1 MIEIA
6 QNATKTRCFF
16 ANMCFRFVLC
26 DSNHKKTGE
35 KSPTIPSLQKNGL
48 PLLGK
53 PVDVYLILKRRKPM
67 KNSCDKTFRLTTNLV
82 ALENPLQACNPQSA
96 LTPVRS
102 VECGLF
108 A

>member
-16 ANMCFRFVLC
+16 ANMCFRYVLC

-35 KSPTIPSLQKNGL
+35 KSPTIPSLQKKWASSI
-48 PLLGK
+48 GK
-53 PVDVYLILKRRKPM
+53 TCYVYLILKRRKPM
-67 KNSCDKTFRLTTNLV
+67 KNSYDKTFMLTTSSLLAPAV
-82 ALENPLQACNPQSA
+82 QSA
-96 LTPVRS
+96 LETVRS

>member
-26 DSNHKKTGE
+26 DSNHKKSGE

-53 PVDVYLILKRRKPM
+53 PVNVYLILKRRKPM
-67 KNSCDKTFRLTTNLV
+67 KNSCDKTFIFTTSSLLAPAV
-82 ALENPLQACNPQSA
+82 QSA
-96 LTPVRS
+96 LETVRS